1 MATAVQHRPS
11 GSRRA
16 SAGAGPSS
24 ATNRLSA
31 MSGNSGTREADAKM
45 IGQWKIGRT
54 IGKGSS
60 GRVKIAKHASTDQY
74 AAVKIVPK
82 GLIMSS
88 RLSMSD
94 AGPKAEKLLLGI
106 EREIVIMKLIDHPNV
121 LSLYDVW
128 ETNDDLYLV
137 MEYVPGGELFD
148 YLVRKG
154 RLPQHEALHYFQQIC
169 YAVDYCHRFN
179 ICHRDLKPENLLL
192 DQHKNIKVA
201 DFGMAAW
208 QADEN
213 LLETSCGS
221 PHYASPEIVAGK
233 SYNGTASDIWS
244 CGIILFALLTGRLP
258 FDDDNIRTLL
268 QKVKTGQ
275 FDMPTDIDVQ
285 ARDLLARMLEKEPEL
300 RITMAEIMA
309 HPFFRSRA
317 PRLMGGR
324 QMPVPPSLDVMA
336 RPVRAEDIDV
346 DLMCNLKTLW
356 HAMSEEEIYQSLLSK
371 EKTWEKAVY
380 HLLVQYRS
388 RHLEQYN
395 MDTDSDDEDRI
406 AAPRPHGRSSMP
418 VPSPPLPAPPPKH
431 RKVAAPSPPTTRRK
445 PVPLADNEAVQNR
458 ATPPPR
464 PSGPTPKKAANS
476 MVIDS
481 PASRTPSKLNPRSQV
496 AHPAGPRAIRGGG
509 ATSPLNPNAPHITLH
524 EATPVKEIVTQQ
536 DAPERAYGHGRS
548 RSVDQSQGNVYG
560 HARSRS
566 DHVRSPVMAMS
577 PVLSAHHSPTGHEVT
592 LPPLSPP
599 QGLDQS
605 LQSFL
610 NDLTERVNSMGIRE
624 STASSNSEHAQ
635 FQGAEFQAAL
645 AFMALQSPVM
655 ENPTQMSSRRA
666 EFPPSPQPDEVD
678 QFADADDDDTSAD
691 NMSIY
696 SASTSVH
703 RYAAPS
709 PVPSVRSSV
718 GPMHAPRNHH
728 TRSGPPPVSGRW
740 SQASGSYRNRSIS
753 SRPESPAMLSPAVY
767 STGFDSHSHPPLP
780 AVPASA
786 LRAERSAPRPPPKGS
801 RSAPPRPAGG
811 PPRAVDNVL
820 DREMGELRVRSTLG
834 REDSYAIVELPN
846 EVEDGV
852 ESTWGSAHRSG
863 FGTHRAADGFGMLK
877 KRKKMSAEPV
887 SSQPLP
893 DSMAKRSWF
902 NNLFSFKPASCEILV
917 NSRDV
922 KEGLKRCR
930 RVLEAQ
936 GVKIAETQFQQRGL
950 RCKVAEVKTI
960 NGDTIK
966 GVRFRIEFERVYV
979 ASGTRGSSQFMTKAV
994 LTLEKGA
1001 QSTFRAAFN
1010 RLQKALENEVQQAS
1024 PPLETGTK
1032 FAFHASMPRA
1042 ATKNRP
1048 SLKDANLHYPVVAPQ
1063 HRSAPNTPQFA
1074 TFAPE
1079 IQAYRRPQ
1087 PQAIRY

>member
-16 SAGAGPSS
+16 SAGAGSS
-24 ATNRLSA
+24 SGNTRLSS
-31 MSGNSGTREADAKM
+31 MSGSSGTREADAKT

-88 RLSMSD
+88 RLSVSE
-94 AGPKAEKLLLGI
+94 AGTKAEKLLLGI

-221 PHYASPEIVAGK
+221 PHYASPEIVAGR

-285 ARDLLARMLEKEPEL
+285 ARDLLSRMLEKDPEL
-300 RITMAEIMA
+300 RITMPEIMA

-324 QMPVPPSLDVMA
+324 QMPAPPSLDVLA

-356 HAMSEEEIYQSLLSK
+356 HAMSEEEIFQSLLSK
-371 EKTWEKAVY
+371 DKTWEKAVY

-395 MDTDSDDEDRI
+395 MDMDSDDEERI
-406 AAPRPHGRSSMP
+406 TSTRSHRRSSKP
-418 VPSPPLPAPPPKH
+418 VPSPPLPAPAPKH
-431 RKVAAPSPPTTRRK
+431 RKVAGTSPATLRRK

-464 PSGPTPKKAANS
+464 PNGPTPKKATNG
-476 MVIDS
+476 MVIDP
-481 PASRTPSKLNPRSQV
+481 PASRTPSKLNPRSQGGV
-496 AHPAGPRAIRGGG
+496 HPAGPRAIRGGG
-509 ATSPLNPNAPHITLH
+509 ATSPLSLNAPHITLH
-524 EATPVKEIVTQQ
+524 EATPVKEIVTRQ
-536 DAPERAYGHGRS
+536 DAPERQYGHARS
-548 RSVDQSQGNVYG
+548 RSVEQSQGNVYG

-566 DHVRSPVMAMS
+566 DQVRSPALAMS
-577 PVLSAHHSPTGHEVT
+577 PVLSAHHSPGAYEVS

-599 QGLDQS
+599 QGLDQN

-624 STASSNSEHAQ
+624 STASSNSEHGQ
-635 FQGAEFQAAL
+635 FQGAELQAAL
-645 AFMALQSPVM
+645 AFMAQQSPVA
-655 ENPTQMSSRRA
+655 ENHTQSAPRRA
-666 EFPPSPQPDEVD
+666 EFPPSPQPDYVD

-696 SASTSVH
+696 SASASVH
-703 RYAAPS
+703 RYTAPS
-709 PVPSVRSSV
+709 PVSSARSSV

-740 SQASGSYRNRSIS
+740 SQASGNYRHKSIS
-753 SRPESPAMLSPAVY
+753 SRPESPALHSPAVY
-767 STGFDSHSHPPLP
+767 VASFDSHTHAPLP
-780 AVPASA
+780 AVPASSM
-786 LRAERSAPRPPPKGS
+786 RAERSAPRPPPMAS
-801 RSAPPRPAGG
+801 RPAPPRPAAV
-811 PPRAVDNVL
+811 PPRGEDATL
-820 DREMGELRVRSTLG
+820 MAGELRVKSTLG
-834 REDSYAIVELPN
+834 REDSYALVELPN
-846 EVEDGV
+846 EVDEAL
-852 ESTWGSAHRSG
+852 ESTWGSSSRSG
-863 FGTHRAADGFGMLK
+863 FVTHRAADGFGMLK

-893 DSMAKRSWF
+893 DSIAKRSWF
-902 NNLFSFKPASCEILV
+902 NNLFSFKPASCEIYV
-917 NSRDV
+917 DSRDV
-922 KEGLKRCR
+922 KEGMKRCK
-930 RVLEAQ
+930 RVMEAQ
-936 GVKIAETQFQQRGL
+936 GTKVTEAQFQQRGL
-950 RCKVAEVKTI
+950 RCKVAELKTI

-966 GVRFRIEFERVYV
+966 GVRFRVEFERVYV
-979 ASGTRGSSQFMTKAV
+979 AVGPRGNSLFMTKAI

-1001 QSTFRAAFN
+1001 QSTFRSAFN
-1010 RLQKALENEVQQAS
+1010 RLEKSLENEVQQAS
-1024 PPLETGTK
+1024 PPSETGTK

-1042 ATKNRP
+1042 AAKNRP
-1048 SLKDANLHYPVVAPQ
+1048 SLKDANLNYGAVAPQ

>member
-1 MATAVQHRPS
+1 
-11 GSRRA
+11 
-16 SAGAGPSS
+16 
-24 ATNRLSA
+24 

-88 RLSMSD
+88 RLSMSE
-94 AGPKAEKLLLGI
+94 AGTKAEKLLLGI

-275 FDMPTDIDVQ
+275 FDMPTDIDLQ
-285 ARDLLARMLEKEPEL
+285 ARDLLARMLEKDPEL
-300 RITMAEIMA
+300 RITMPEIMA

-324 QMPVPPSLDVMA
+324 QMPAPPSLEVLA
-336 RPVRAEDIDV
+336 RPVRAQDVDV

-356 HAMSEEEIYQSLLSK
+356 HAMSEEEIYQSLLSQ

-395 MDTDSDDEDRI
+395 MDADSDDEDRMSG
-406 AAPRPHGRSSMP
+406 PRPHQRSSAP
-418 VPSPPLPAPPPKH
+418 VPSPPLPAPPPKQ
-431 RKVAAPSPPTTRRK
+431 RKVAAASPPTLRRK

-464 PSGPTPKKAANS
+464 PNGPTPKKAANG

-509 ATSPLNPNAPHITLH
+509 ATSPLNSVAPHITLH

-536 DAPERAYGHGRS
+536 PVPERAYGHARS
-548 RSVDQSQGNVYG
+548 RSVEQSQNHVYG

-566 DHVRSPVMAMS
+566 DQVRSPVMAMS
-577 PVLSAHHSPTGHEVT
+577 PVLSAHHSPSGHEVP

-599 QGLDQS
+599 QGLDQN

-645 AFMALQSPVM
+645 AFMAQQSPVP
-655 ENPTQMSSRRA
+655 ENPPQFTQHRA

-696 SASTSVH
+696 SASASVH

-718 GPMHAPRNHH
+718 GPMHAARNHH

-740 SQASGSYRNRSIS
+740 SQASGSYRNRSVS
-753 SRPESPAMLSPAVY
+753 SRPESPAILSPAVY
-767 STGFDSHSHPPLP
+767 APGFDSHGHPPLP
-780 AVPASA
+780 PVPASA
-786 LRAERSAPRPPPKGS
+786 LRAERSAPRPPPKAS
-801 RSAPPRPAGG
+801 RHAPPRPTDA
-811 PPRAVDNVL
+811 PPRAVDHVL
-820 DREMGELRVRSTLG
+820 QREGGELRVKSTLG
-834 REDSYAIVELPN
+834 REDSYAFVELPN

-852 ESTWGSAHRSG
+852 ESTWGSANRSG
-863 FGTHRAADGFGMLK
+863 FGTVRAADGFGMLK

-902 NNLFSFKPASCEILV
+902 NNLFSFKPASCEIFV
-917 NSRDV
+917 NSRDI
-922 KEGLKRCR
+922 KEGLKRCKR
-930 RVLEAQ
+930 ALEAQ
-936 GVKIAETQFQQRGL
+936 GVKVVEAQFQQRGL
-950 RCKVAEVKTI
+950 RCKVGESKTI

-966 GVRFRIEFERVYV
+966 GVRFRIEFERVYI
-979 ASGTRGSSQFMTKAV
+979 ASGSSGGSAFSTKAV

-1001 QSTFRAAFN
+1001 QSTFRTAFN
-1010 RLQKALENEVQQAS
+1010 RLQKALENEVQQPS
-1024 PPLETGTK
+1024 PPSQTTSK

-1042 ATKNRP
+1042 AAKNRP
-1048 SLKDANLHYPVVAPQ
+1048 SLKDANLHYPAVAPQ

-1087 PQAIRY
+1087 PQTIRY